1 MQTTRTHLLA
11 KLVMFFSC
19 LTLACGYGI
28 ISAHFQIFPYPLVHD
43 ALLAVK
49 ALRKLRKENPKLSSV
64 EFWDETGTKG
74 PVYSTVSPGSGT
86 EPVLILGN
94 QSAYRDAQPGNSY
107 LAWIATRQGDVLHAW
122 RDPGEIWAPLQGR
135 KAVGD
140 KWRSYPVGAHL
151 YPNGDLLV
159 SFQGVGVFPYA
170 MGLAKFDKDSRLIW
184 KNPDL
189 LHHWFSVGA
198 GGEIY
203 IPRRKA
209 ATSPL
214 QLGDYEKKI
223 VCDEGT
229 FGYDVIEVLDPSG
242 KRIKQIDMVD
252 SLVRSDL
259 VGLFSVFTEG
269 ADDVVETCD
278 PTHLNDAQILSE
290 EMAAE
295 YPLFQAGDILVSF
308 RTLNTIGVIDPRTG
322 LFKWHYQGSAHQQ
335 HSPRFIGDNVI
346 VYVDNLGGL
355 KSRGTSRI
363 MAVNVGTS
371 KTETVFPRSGNA
383 LPQRTFR
390 TKTAGHID
398 ISRMGDRILASW
410 TRQGLVWEVDVKT
423 GEVLWEF
430 INTHEVDGRPAR
442 ISVHTAKY
450 VPTIDFEMNR
460 GRLN

>member
-1 MQTTRTHLLA
+1 M
-11 KLVMFFSC
+11 
-19 LTLACGYGI
+19 
-28 ISAHFQIFPYPLVHD
+28 P
-43 ALLAVK
+43 LLAVK

-94 QSAYRDAQPGNSY
+94 QSAYRDVRSGNSY

-209 ATSPL
+209 AMSPL
-214 QLGDYEKKI
+214 PARRLREK
-223 VCDEGT
+223 
-229 FGYDVIEVLDPSG
+229 
-242 KRIKQIDMVD
+242 D
-252 SLVRSDL
+252 SLRRGDLWLRRHRGARSL
-259 VGLFSVFTEG
+259 RQTNQ
-269 ADDVVETCD
+269 ADRHGRF
-278 PTHLNDAQILSE
+278 PGS
-290 EMAAE
+290 
-295 YPLFQAGDILVSF
+295 
-308 RTLNTIGVIDPRTG
+308 IG
-322 LFKWHYQGSAHQQ
+322 
-335 HSPRFIGDNVI
+335 
-346 VYVDNLGGL
+346 
-355 KSRGTSRI
+355 SRG
-363 MAVNVGTS
+363 
-371 KTETVFPRSGNA
+371 A
-383 LPQRTFR
+383 LQC
-390 TKTAGHID
+390 
-398 ISRMGDRILASW
+398 
-410 TRQGLVWEVDVKT
+410 
-423 GEVLWEF
+423 
-430 INTHEVDGRPAR
+430 
-442 ISVHTAKY
+442 VH
-450 VPTIDFEMNR
+450 
-460 GRLN
+460 